1 MTLSEASTPQDRIM
15 QQSPEGRPYSR
26 AAAGAEDVIL
36 SEAASVSE
44 PRSRR
49 LVLPALSRVEGSAV
63 ERNLGVA
70 DICSARRME
79 LCNSLNNSLF
89 LSLPGQL
96 RPPKLGFDATLRST
110 DASAFADDEVPLR
123 RTEASSLRS
132 TSAREG
138 GRGEVRV
145 KPRRHRLTLSRPIP
159 CRARH
164 TSCIHT

>member
-15 QQSPEGRPYSR
+15 QQSPEGRPYNQHR
-26 AAAGAEDVIL
+26 PGAEDVIL

-79 LCNSLNNSLF
+79 LCNSLNKSLL
-89 LSLPGQL
+89 LSHPGQL
-96 RPPKLGFDATLRST
+96 RPTKL
-110 DASAFADDEVPLR
+110 ASMLLCEVPTLPPS
-123 RTEASSLRS
+123 RTTKFRS
-132 TSAREG
+132 G
-138 GRGEVRV
+138 GRRRLRYEARVPAKAGE
-145 KPRRHRLTLSRPIP
+145 
-159 CRARH
+159 AG
-164 TSCIHT
+164 